1 MKILFVLE
9 NYLPNIG
16 GVETIFKNLADGLV
30 KRGHDVSIITHRIKG
45 TKEKE
50 NIRGVKVYRV
60 NVPPFGPRYWFT
72 FLSIPKV
79 VKLAKNADIIHT
91 TTFNA
96 AFPSWFASKILGKPC
111 VITVHEVWVGKWMEF
126 TDMNPLNAFLHDLL
140 ERMIYSLSFDA
151 YACVSESTK
160 KSLVRVLGSKKN
172 IFRVYNGF
180 DYALFNPENYKKI
193 DKRKLGL
200 NENSFVCLAYG
211 RPGVSKGFDYLVKAV
226 PKIKIKNFQLLLIL
240 SSDRRYNHIIN
251 LIHRLK
257 LKNKIKVLKPVQ
269 RNELPRYIKTA
280 HCVVVPSLTEGFGY
294 SALEA
299 CAMEKPVVVS
309 NTASLPEVI
318 FGKYVLVKP
327 KSSDAIATGIEMIH
341 GKAYIKTKKKLF
353 TIQKNVEGYTKIY
366 NWLLKQES

>member
-1 MKILFVLE
+1 MRILFVLE

-30 KRGHDVSIITHRIKG
+30 NQGHDVSIITHRIKG

-50 NIRGVKVYRV
+50 NIKGVKVYRV

-79 VKLAKNADIIHT
+79 IKLAKNADIIHT

-96 AFPSWFASKILGKPC
+96 AFPSWIASKILKKPC

-160 KSLVRVLGSKKN
+160 KNLVRVIGSKKN

-180 DYALFNPENYKKI
+180 DYALFNPKNYKRI
-193 DKRKLGL
+193 DKKRLGL

-211 RPGVSKGFDYLVKAV
+211 RPGVSKGFDYLIKAV
-226 PKIKIKNFQLLLIL
+226 PEVKIKNFQLLLIM
-240 SSDRRYNHIIN
+240 SNDRRYNHITN
-251 LIHRLK
+251 LINKLK
-257 LKNKIKVLKPVQ
+257 LRNKIKVLNPVQ
-269 RNELPRYIKTA
+269 INELPRYIKTA
-280 HCVVVPSLTEGFGY
+280 DCVVVPSLTEGFGY
-294 SALEA
+294 SAVEA
-299 CAMEKPVVVS
+299 CAMGKPVVVS
-309 NTASLPEVI
+309 NTASLPEVV

-327 KSSDAIATGIEMIH
+327 RSSEAIATGVEMVYN
-341 GKAYIKTKKKLF
+341 KAYAQTEKKHF
-353 TIQKNVEGYTKIY
+353 TIQKNVNDYIEIY
-366 NWLLKQES
+366 KKLLL